1 MARQAQLYGYLTPE
15 ARSQVAAAALK
26 IENAARSSADS
37 PLTSVANIAKWVS
50 IAAVA
55 YFAYQAFQKM
65 R

>member
-1 MARQAQLYGYLTPE
+1 MN
-15 ARSQVAAAALK
+15 ALK
-26 IENAARSSADS
+26 IKAAAEATAES
-37 PLTSVANIAKWVS
+37 PLASVSNIAKWVS